1 MAAPD
6 PRHEI
11 VVVPPGGGDMLGNV
25 EFLARSADTPRFN
38 LSIITVAPHRHG
50 PELHSHDAEDD
61 SFYVLEGELTMQTQD
76 SEFPAPAGTFVLVPP
91 HVEHTFSNR
100 TAEPVR
106 VLNVHAPAGFDLRLG
121 LRPSDR

>member
-6 PRHEI
+6 SRNEI
-11 VVVPPGGGDMLGNV
+11 VVVPPGRGDMLGNV
-25 EFLARSADTPRFN
+25 EFLARTTDTPRFN

-61 SFYVLEGELTMQTQD
+61 SFYVLEGELTMHTED
-76 SEFPAPAGTFVLVPP
+76 GEFPAPAGTFVLVPP

-100 TAEPVR
+100 TAAPVR
-106 VLNVHAPAGFDLRLG
+106 VLNVHAPAGFDLRIG